1 MQAQDCVDRALRHT
15 KTSCRQNKSSSQI
28 AQLAHR
34 IYGSLCVTQV
44 FTSPYAAEAAVQ
56 DAQRGDSVAPEMS
69 SGTDQDEQ
77 ALAKQQALEAMRSL
91 RANSRSA
98 ATVETKTTWTDALVY
113 MHELQLQAERFAD
126 WMQCV
131 DSSPHWT

>member
-1 MQAQDCVDRALRHT
+1 M
-15 KTSCRQNKSSSQI
+15 
-28 AQLAHR
+28 
-34 IYGSLCVTQV
+34 TQV

-69 SGTDQDEQ
+69 SGTDQDE
-77 ALAKQQALEAMRSL
+77 QQALEAMRSL